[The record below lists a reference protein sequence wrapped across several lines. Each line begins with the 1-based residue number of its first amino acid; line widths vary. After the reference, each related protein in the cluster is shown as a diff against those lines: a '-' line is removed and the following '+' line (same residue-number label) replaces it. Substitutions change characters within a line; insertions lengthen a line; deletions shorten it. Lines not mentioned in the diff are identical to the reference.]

1 MILYC
6 LIGASADQA
15 TIFQI
20 PFDAASRGASVQW
33 ASQYPYENELL
44 YPPCTYLTTDSEKV
58 CVIKEGVGKGIR
70 LVPVRATI
78 STARPD
84 VNNIKNVDDHN

>member
-44 YPPCTYLTTDSEKV
+44 YPPCTYLHSERV
-58 CVIKEGVGKGIR
+58 SVIKEGVGKGIR
-70 LVPVRATI
+70 LVHVRATI
-78 STARPD
+78 STARTNVD
-84 VNNIKNVDDHN
+84 NIKTVDDHN